1 MLVALLL
8 SVTILF
14 GDHECTMHTYHY
26 PLFESGAKT
35 RCEQL
40 LYVEK
45 RQNYYVNTTNNSKIQ
60 FPTTII
66 NILLAMES

>member
-45 RQNYYVNTTNNSKIQ
+45 R
-60 FPTTII
+60 
-66 NILLAMES
+66 

>member
-14 GDHECTMHTYHY
+14 GDHESTMHVYHY
-26 PLFESGAKT
+26 LLFESGAKM

-45 RQNYYVNTTNNSKIQ
+45 
-60 FPTTII
+60 
-66 NILLAMES
+66 